1 MKKLTKFAPLAG
13 LVMAMTPMAARA
25 AEDVTS
31 TDYTV
36 TTTADAA
43 AGTAAAG
50 AVFGGL
56 LIFWLIFAV
65 IALALFIFWVVM
77 LIDCI
82 KRTNWK
88 QESDKNLWLVVLI
101 VGFVLGLS
109 GIAAI
114 VYYFAVK
121 RALDGGK
128 KAAATK

>member
-13 LVMAMTPMAARA
+13 LAMAMTPMVARA
-25 AEDVTS
+25 AEDITS

-36 TTTADAA
+36 STTTAAA
-43 AGTAAAG
+43 DSAAAG
-50 AVFGGL
+50 AIVGGV

-65 IALALFIFWVVM
+65 VALALFIFWVVM
-77 LIDCI
+77 LVDCL

-101 VGFVLGLS
+101 VGFLLGLS

-128 KAAATK
+128 KAPATK